1 MTKNTFAVVAIL
13 VLTAS
18 ICFGQAN
25 LATLTG
31 VVTDSA
37 GGVIPGAEVTVINT
51 GTADSRDLTT
61 SAVGSYTFPSLNPGD
76 YQLIVTS
83 EGFQQ
88 HVEQGIILRTGDN
101 RRLDVELQLGQ
112 VTESVTVDAQMVTLN
127 TENGMIKG
135 DVIVMEEI
143 QELPLNGRDFTDLA
157 FFVPGVVP
165 GASAQGSFAS
175 VNGARPTNTN
185 FYVDGFDNRNVQ
197 GGAAQVRPNIDA
209 LQEFKMED
217 IWLFGGVRTNGRR
230 DPEHVPP
237 FGDEPDSR
245 QHQLLHAQTTCW
257 TRVHSLNW
265 QRPICSRVRQPP
277 R

>member
-1 MTKNTFAVVAIL
+1 MRKNTIAAIAIL

-18 ICFGQAN
+18 LCFGQAN

-31 VVTDSA
+31 VVTDTG

-51 GTADSRDLTT
+51 GTANSRDLTT
-61 SAVGSYTFPSLNPGD
+61 SAVGTYTFPALNPGD

-135 DVIVMEEI
+135 DVIVM
-143 QELPLNGRDFTDLA
+143 
-157 FFVPGVVP
+157 
-165 GASAQGSFAS
+165 
-175 VNGARPTNTN
+175 
-185 FYVDGFDNRNVQ
+185 
-197 GGAAQVRPNIDA
+197 
-209 LQEFKMED
+209 
-217 IWLFGGVRTNGRR
+217 
-230 DPEHVPP
+230 
-237 FGDEPDSR
+237 
-245 QHQLLHAQTTCW
+245 
-257 TRVHSLNW
+257 
-265 QRPICSRVRQPP
+265 
-277 R
+277 